1 MYFTIHCCHCISQN
15 LYDCAW
21 AVGDL
26 GECAYFQGEV
36 APRVSCHRKGMCV
49 RVWVSNCPCAFTA

>member
-15 LYDCAW
+15 LCDCAW

-26 GECAYFQGEV
+26 GERAYLQDEV
-36 APRVSCHRKGMCV
+36 QCSITGSVPS
-49 RVWVSNCPCAFTA
+49 